1 MGSTAPRMVWANVSF
16 THHRCGKPLSPD
28 QRLSLTPIGLAE
40 PTYHRVEHSNWRCS
54 LSEIL
59 SIPWI
64 AGMKCWLDWS
74 EIVVG
79 GPRAS
84 ANSPPPSQI
93 RTHGR
98 HTTFVEFCSSL
109 LTDGISLELA
119 RSRLPHSASLSATSK
134 GKSASVQIC
143 KLHLD
148 IFPTGYHPT

>member
-1 MGSTAPRMVWANVSF
+1 MGSTAPRMVWANVRF

-40 PTYHRVEHSNWRCS
+40 HTYHSVEHNNWRCS

-64 AGMKCWLDWS
+64 AGMQRWLAWS

-79 GPRAS
+79 GPRGIRQQ
-84 ANSPPPSQI
+84 PPPQI

-98 HTTFVEFCSSL
+98 HTSFVEFCSSL
-109 LTDGISLELA
+109 LTDEILLELA
-119 RSRLPHSASLSATSK
+119 RSRLPHSASPSATPK
-134 GKSASVQIC
+134 GKSASVHIG

-148 IFPTGYHPT
+148 IFPTGNHPT